1 MAIAVPTLS
10 TFGWVTNPP
19 EKIDFLMAHL
29 FTSMKSQTSLYGSS
43 VSSLQWLLEEKASSM
58 DDTAAEMRSTIIT
71 YLRRYYETAN
81 VDVSFED
88 EDPQNSASR
97 VRFSIA
103 ITVVEDGV
111 EYQVSKQVSIIDG
124 RFKDFINL
132 NNEESQA

>member
-1 MAIAVPTLS
+1 MVIAVPTLS
-10 TFGWVTNPP
+10 TFAWVTNPP

-29 FTSMKSQTSLYGSS
+29 FTSMKSQTSLYGNN
-43 VSSLQWLLEEKASSM
+43 VSSLQHLLEEKTGSM
-58 DDTAAEMRSTIIT
+58 DDTAAAMRSTIIT

-88 EDPQNSASR
+88 DDPEKSSTR
-97 VRFSIA
+97 VRVSIA
-103 ITVVEDGV
+103 ITVVENGV

-132 NNEESQA
+132 NNEE